1 MHDLTALETNHDNE
15 DWEWEGAEQE
25 HDEADELESAAE
37 LLSLNSEE
45 ELDDFL
51 GGLIR
56 KAARAV
62 NKGVRAATGNSL
74 GGLLKGVVR
83 QALPMVATA
92 VGGPVGGLVAKRGL
106 NAALGAFGLELELEG
121 LSREDQEL
129 EVARRYVRFANDAA
143 RRLFRQ
149 PASANPRA
157 QARSALQLAA
167 RRYAPGLLR
176 GGPRQ
181 YAGRRA
187 PARRHGRYYG
197 AGRGYGECPP
207 CDPCPVCPE
216 CGAPQ
221 PATPATAAAPEE
233 PAMAEFE
240 DENDLEA
247 FGDFEGE
254 RGGEYEGDFEDETFG
269 V

>member
-1 MHDLTALETNHDNE
+1 MHDLTVLETNNDNE
-15 DWEWEGAEQE
+15 NWEWEGAEQE

-37 LLSLNSEE
+37 LLSLNSEA
-45 ELDDFL
+45 ELDNFL
-51 GGLIR
+51 GGLLR

-83 QALPMVATA
+83 QTLPMVATA

-106 NAALGAFGLELELEG
+106 NAALGAFGLELEG
-121 LSREDQEL
+121 LSQEDQEL

-149 PASANPRA
+149 PISANPRA
-157 QARSALQLAA
+157 QARSALRLAA
-167 RRYAPGLLR
+167 RRHAPGLLYR
-176 GGPRQ
+176 GARSYGGGHAQ
-181 YAGRRA
+181 
-187 PARRHGRYYG
+187 ARRHGRYHG
-197 AGRGYGECPP
+197 LARGFGECPP
-207 CDPCPVCPE
+207 CDPCPICPE

-221 PATPATAAAPEE
+221 PAEPTAPAAPEE
-233 PAMAEFE
+233 PAAGEFE
-240 DENDLEA
+240 DENDLEDFA
-247 FGDFEGE
+247 DFEGE
-254 RGGEYEGDFEDETFG
+254 GGGDYEGDFEDEAFG

>member
-1 MHDLTALETNHDNE
+1 MHDLTVLETNHDNE
-15 DWEWEGAEQE
+15 NWELEGGETE

-45 ELDDFL
+45 ELDNFL

-83 QALPMVATA
+83 QTLPMVATA
-92 VGGPVGGLVAKRGL
+92 VGGPVGGLAAKRGL
-106 NAALGAFGLELELEG
+106 DAALGAFGLELEG
-121 LSREDQEL
+121 LSQEDQEL

-149 PASANPRA
+149 PGNASPRV

-167 RRYAPGLLR
+167 RRHAPGLLYSGARHFGGWR
-176 GGPRQ
+176 GQ
-181 YAGRRA
+181 
-187 PARRHGRYYG
+187 ARRHGRYYG
-197 AGRGYGECPP
+197 RGYGECAP
-207 CDPCPVCPE
+207 CEPCPICPE

-221 PATPATAAAPEE
+221 PAPAAASE
-233 PAMAEFE
+233 PDEPPAGEFE
-240 DENDLEA
+240 DENVFED
-247 FGDFEGE
+247 FGDFEGH
-254 RGGEYEGDFEDETFG
+254 GDGEEENDFEAFG